1 MKPVHTIRL
10 HGPWQ
15 AKLIRKDFE
24 TPDITSAGIN
34 PGARTKLKIPS
45 DWGDWLG
52 TDFRGLVEFD
62 RAFGMPT
69 GLAANQEIWL
79 VIEQVDYRA
88 KIWLNQNVDA
98 QANGKAPLGELQL
111 GQSPFRQSIRHLM
124 QARNRLH
131 LEIELPVDAERGE
144 RRKCAGGLIGEVRL
158 EIA

>member
-15 AKLIRKDFE
+15 AKLIRKDYQSPE
-24 TPDITSAGIN
+24 TTSAGIK
-34 PGARTKLKIPS
+34 PGAQTKLKIPD
-45 DWGDWLG
+45 DWGNWLG
-52 TDFRGLVEFD
+52 IEFRGLVEFD

-69 GLAANQEIWL
+69 GLEANQEIWL

-88 KIWLNQNVDA
+88 KIWLNQNADA
-98 QANGKAPLGELQL
+98 EANGEAPLGELQL
-111 GQSPFRQSIRHLM
+111 GQSPFRRSIRQLM

-131 LEIELPVDAERGE
+131 LEIELPVDVERAE